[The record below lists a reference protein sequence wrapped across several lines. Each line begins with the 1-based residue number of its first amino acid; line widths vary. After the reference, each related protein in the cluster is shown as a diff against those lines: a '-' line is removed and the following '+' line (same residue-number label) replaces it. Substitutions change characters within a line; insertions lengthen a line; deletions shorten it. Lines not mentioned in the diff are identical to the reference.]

1 MSDRQSSDPIFQ
13 QLSSAADLL
22 GLFSMTTEGEVI
34 ESLGEFQD
42 QSAELHA
49 PVILHILLD
58 AKGVLDSAPFSRAS
72 RGTEPMKRIVRMF
85 ILFPCYSLLHFT
97 PLILFISQIT
107 TDVIC
112 SRHSPFSS
120 PRIPPP
126 HITLPNIPT
135 PPRPTTRSSY
145 L

>member
-85 ILFPCYSLLHFT
+85 IFFPCYSSFHFT
-97 PLILFISQIT
+97 SDSFY
-107 TDVIC
+107 
-112 SRHSPFSS
+112 F
-120 PRIPPP
+120 P
-126 HITLPNIPT
+126 HYN
-135 PPRPTTRSSY
+135 
-145 L
+145 